1 MPAFSIGSGGGRRP
15 ELLFSRIGSATP
27 RAAAV
32 RHQPGSVSSIHV
44 PRIHIVARHPGT
56 HQPKAKDNKMKIM
69 TRITTRKL
77 AVAAVMLALAGVA
90 AAITRKRAVR

>member
-1 MPAFSIGSGGGRRP
+1 
-15 ELLFSRIGSATP
+15 
-27 RAAAV
+27 
-32 RHQPGSVSSIHV
+32 
-44 PRIHIVARHPGT
+44 
-56 HQPKAKDNKMKIM
+56 MKIM